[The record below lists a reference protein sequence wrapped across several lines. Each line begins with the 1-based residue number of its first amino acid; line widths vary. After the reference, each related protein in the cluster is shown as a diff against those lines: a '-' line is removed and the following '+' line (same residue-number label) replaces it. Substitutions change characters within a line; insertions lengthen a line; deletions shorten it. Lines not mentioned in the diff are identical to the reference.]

1 LTLIY
6 PLRYTAQTHPAAPH
20 PPTLHY
26 SVYMETPTL
35 EGPRVRLEPLTLAHL
50 PALEQVA
57 LTPEAAPTWRYFLST
72 IRTPQDLRNY
82 VQTALRLEAAGT
94 AMPWA
99 TVLKSPVAGEPDKLI
114 GTTRFM
120 DLDLQNLTVEIGN
133 TWLALAYHGAGI
145 NPEAKLLQLTYAF
158 ETLHLHRVA
167 LKTHHQ
173 NLQSQAAMRKLGAH
187 YEGTFRNHYIMPD
200 GSPRHSIWFS
210 ITQEDWPTVKEL
222 LTGRLNAPSS

>member
-1 LTLIY
+1 MI
-6 PLRYTAQTHPAAPH
+6 
-20 PPTLHY
+20 
-26 SVYMETPTL
+26 PTL

-57 LTPEAAPTWRYFLST
+57 LAPEAIPTWRYFRDT

-82 VQTALRLEAAGT
+82 VETALRLEAEGK

-99 TVLKSPVAGEPDKLI
+99 TILKSDNKVI

-120 DLDLQNLTVEIGN
+120 DLDLPNLTVEIGN
-133 TWLALAYHGAGI
+133 TWLAPAYHGANI

-158 ETLHLHRVA
+158 ETLHLRRVA

-173 NLQSQAAMRKLGAH
+173 NFQSQAAMRKLGAH

-210 ITQEDWPTVKEL
+210 ITQEDWPEVRNKLIE
-222 LTGRLNAPSS
+222 RLKTQ